1 MIYFKDWEISHDGSI
16 LARQYDHLSRV
27 LLVRGTPQGYDWEMR
42 VRKGDWYEVIPLSP
56 MEGDVGCVLT
66 EKHLAL
72 WGWYSLQ
79 LVGTLRT
86 DGVTVQ
92 HSNVISVF
100 VAESLTDGEWPAS
113 PGEFIRL
120 ESNVREMNG
129 HPPIPGENG
138 FWMLW
143 ELDSHSY
150 TESEFPLPEGLDGRD
165 GKDGVNGKDGADGR
179 NGTDGKNGVD
189 GKDGVDGKTPIR
201 GVDYWTEDDV
211 SAMREYI
218 DGRLG
223 VVENGTY

>member
-16 LARQYDHLSRV
+16 LARQHDHLSRV
-27 LLVRGTPQGYDWEMR
+27 LLVRGVPQGYDWEMR
-42 VRKGDWYEVIPLSP
+42 IRKGKWYEAIPLSP

-100 VAESLTDGEWPAS
+100 VEESLTDGDWPVS
-113 PGEFIRL
+113 PGEFTRL
-120 ESNVREMNG
+120 ESNVREMND

-150 TESEFPLPEGLDGRD
+150 KESAFPLPKGL
-165 GKDGVNGKDGADGR
+165 DGVNGKDGINGKDGTDGR
-179 NGTDGKNGVD
+179 NGTD

>member
-100 VAESLTDGEWPAS
+100 VAESLTDGDWPAS
-113 PGEFIRL
+113 PSEFTRL

-150 TESEFPLPEGLDGRD
+150 KKSAFPLPKGLN
-165 GKDGVNGKDGADGR
+165 GVNGKDGTDGR
-179 NGTDGKNGVD
+179 NGTD

>member
-42 VRKGDWYEVIPLSP
+42 VRKGDWYETIPLSP

-100 VAESLTDGEWPAS
+100 VAESLTDGDWPAS
-113 PGEFIRL
+113 PSEFIRL
-120 ESNVREMNG
+120 ESNVREMNC

-150 TESEFPLPEGLDGRD
+150 KESAFPLPKGL
-165 GKDGVNGKDGADGR
+165 DGVNGKDGTDGR
-179 NGTDGKNGVD
+179 NGTD

>member
-1 MIYFKDWEISHDGSI
+1 MIYFKGWEISHDGSI

-100 VAESLTDGEWPAS
+100 VAESLTDGDWPAS
-113 PGEFIRL
+113 PSEFTRL

-150 TESEFPLPEGLDGRD
+150 KESAFPLPKGL
-165 GKDGVNGKDGADGR
+165 DGVNGKDGTDGR
-179 NGTDGKNGVD
+179 NGTD

>member
-27 LLVRGTPQGYDWEMR
+27 LLVRGVPQGYDWEMR
-42 VRKGDWYEVIPLSP
+42 IRKGKWYETIPLSP

-66 EKHLAL
+66 EKHLTL

-79 LVGTLRT
+79 LVGTLRA
-86 DGVTVQ
+86 DSVTVQ

-100 VAESLTDGEWPAS
+100 VEESLTDGDWPVS
-113 PGEFIRL
+113 PGEFTRL
-120 ESNVREMNG
+120 ESNVREMND

-150 TESEFPLPEGLDGRD
+150 KESAFPLPKGLD
-165 GKDGVNGKDGADGR
+165 GKDGKDGINGKDGTDGR
-179 NGTDGKNGVD
+179 NGTD

>member
-1 MIYFKDWEISHDGSI
+1 MIYFKDWEISHAGSI

-100 VAESLTDGEWPAS
+100 VAESLTDGDWPAS
-113 PGEFIRL
+113 PSEFTRL

-150 TESEFPLPEGLDGRD
+150 KKSAFPLPKGLN
-165 GKDGVNGKDGADGR
+165 GVNGKDGTDGR
-179 NGTDGKNGVD
+179 NGTD

>member
-42 VRKGDWYEVIPLSP
+42 VRKGDWYEAIPLSP

-100 VAESLTDGEWPAS
+100 VAESLTDGDWPAS
-113 PGEFIRL
+113 PGEFTRL

-150 TESEFPLPEGLDGRD
+150 KESAFPLPKGL
-165 GKDGVNGKDGADGR
+165 DGVNGKDGTDGR
-179 NGTDGKNGVD
+179 NGTD

>member
-150 TESEFPLPEGLDGRD
+150 KESAFPLPKGL
-165 GKDGVNGKDGADGR
+165 DGVNGKDGTDGR
-179 NGTDGKNGVD
+179 NGTD

-201 GVDYWTEDDV
+201 GVDYWTEEDV

>member
-42 VRKGDWYEVIPLSP
+42 VRKGDWYEAIPLSP

-100 VAESLTDGEWPAS
+100 VAESLTDGDWPAS
-113 PGEFIRL
+113 PSEFTRL

-150 TESEFPLPEGLDGRD
+150 KESAFPLPKGL
-165 GKDGVNGKDGADGR
+165 DGVNGKDGTDGR
-179 NGTDGKNGVD
+179 NGTD

>member
-27 LLVRGTPQGYDWEMR
+27 LLVRGVPQGYDWEMR
-42 VRKGDWYEVIPLSP
+42 IRKGKWYETLPLSP

-79 LVGTLRT
+79 LVGTLRA

-100 VAESLTDGEWPAS
+100 VEESLTDGDWPVS
-113 PGEFIRL
+113 PSEFTRL
-120 ESNVREMNG
+120 ESNVREMND

-150 TESEFPLPEGLDGRD
+150 KESAFPLPKGLD
-165 GKDGVNGKDGADGR
+165 GKDGKDGINGKDGTDGR
-179 NGTDGKNGVD
+179 NGTD

>member
-100 VAESLTDGEWPAS
+100 VAESLTDGDWPVS
-113 PGEFIRL
+113 PSEFTRL
-120 ESNVREMNG
+120 ESNVWEMNG

-150 TESEFPLPEGLDGRD
+150 KESAFPLPKGL
-165 GKDGVNGKDGADGR
+165 DGVNGKDGTDGR
-179 NGTDGKNGVD
+179 NGTD

>member
-27 LLVRGTPQGYDWEMR
+27 LLVRGVPQGYDWEMR
-42 VRKGDWYEVIPLSP
+42 IRKGKWYETIPLSP

-66 EKHLAL
+66 EKHLTL

-79 LVGTLRT
+79 LVGTLRA

-100 VAESLTDGEWPAS
+100 VEESLTDGDWPVS
-113 PGEFIRL
+113 PDEFTRL
-120 ESNVREMNG
+120 ESNVREMND

-150 TESEFPLPEGLDGRD
+150 KESAFPLPKGLD
-165 GKDGVNGKDGADGR
+165 GKDGKDGINGKDGTDGR
-179 NGTDGKNGVD
+179 NGTD

-201 GVDYWTEDDV
+201 GVDYWTEADE

>member
-42 VRKGDWYEVIPLSP
+42 VRKGDWYEAIPLSP

-86 DGVTVQ
+86 DGETVQ

-100 VAESLTDGEWPAS
+100 VAESLADGEWPAS

-129 HPPIPGENG
+129 HPPIPSENG

-150 TESEFPLPEGLDGRD
+150 KESAFPLPKGLDGIN
-165 GKDGVNGKDGADGR
+165 GKDGVNGKDGTDGR
-179 NGTDGKNGVD
+179 NGTD

>member
-120 ESNVREMNG
+120 ESNVREMNS

-150 TESEFPLPEGLDGRD
+150 KESAFPLPKGLDG
-165 GKDGVNGKDGADGR
+165 VN
-179 NGTDGKNGVD
+179 

-211 SAMREYI
+211 SAMQKYI

>member
-113 PGEFIRL
+113 PSEFIRL
-120 ESNVREMNG
+120 ESNVREMNS

-150 TESEFPLPEGLDGRD
+150 KESAFPLPKGL
-165 GKDGVNGKDGADGR
+165 DGVNGKDGTDGR
-179 NGTDGKNGVD
+179 NGTD

>member
-100 VAESLTDGEWPAS
+100 VAESLTDGDWPAS
-113 PGEFIRL
+113 PSEFTRL
-120 ESNVREMNG
+120 ESNVREING

-150 TESEFPLPEGLDGRD
+150 KESAFPLPKGLDG
-165 GKDGVNGKDGADGR
+165 VN
-179 NGTDGKNGVD
+179 

>member
-42 VRKGDWYEVIPLSP
+42 VRKGDWYEAIPLSP

-120 ESNVREMNG
+120 ESNVREMNC

-150 TESEFPLPEGLDGRD
+150 KESAFPLPKGL
-165 GKDGVNGKDGADGR
+165 DGVNGKDGADGR

>member
-27 LLVRGTPQGYDWEMR
+27 LLVRGVPQGYDWEMR
-42 VRKGDWYEVIPLSP
+42 IRKGKWYETIPLSP

-79 LVGTLRT
+79 LVGTLRA

-100 VAESLTDGEWPAS
+100 VEESLTDGDWPVS
-113 PGEFIRL
+113 PSEFTRL

-150 TESEFPLPEGLDGRD
+150 KESAFPLPKGLD
-165 GKDGVNGKDGADGR
+165 GKDGKDGINGKDGTDGR
-179 NGTDGKNGVD
+179 NGTD

>member
-66 EKHLAL
+66 EKHLEL

-150 TESEFPLPEGLDGRD
+150 KESAFPLPKGL
-165 GKDGVNGKDGADGR
+165 DGVNGKDGADGR

-211 SAMREYI
+211 SAMQKYI

>member
-42 VRKGDWYEVIPLSP
+42 IRKGDWYEVIPLSP

-100 VAESLTDGEWPAS
+100 VAESLTDGDWPAS
-113 PGEFIRL
+113 PSEFTRL

-150 TESEFPLPEGLDGRD
+150 KESAFPLPKGLDG
-165 GKDGVNGKDGADGR
+165 VN
-179 NGTDGKNGVD
+179 

>member
-1 MIYFKDWEISHDGSI
+1 MIYFKDWEISHDGST

-27 LLVRGTPQGYDWEMR
+27 LLVRGTPQGYDWEVR
-42 VRKGDWYEVIPLSP
+42 IRKGDWYEVIPLSP

-79 LVGTLRT
+79 LVGTLQA
-86 DGVTVQ
+86 DGVTVR

-100 VAESLTDGEWPAS
+100 VAESLTDGDWPAS
-113 PGEFIRL
+113 PSEFTRL
-120 ESNVREMNG
+120 ESSVREING

-150 TESEFPLPEGLDGRD
+150 KESAFPLPKGL
-165 GKDGVNGKDGADGR
+165 DGVNGKDGTDGR
-179 NGTDGKNGVD
+179 NGTD

-201 GVDYWTEDDV
+201 GVDYWTEEDE

>member
-100 VAESLTDGEWPAS
+100 VEESLTDGDWPTS
-113 PGEFIRL
+113 PSEFTRL

-150 TESEFPLPEGLDGRD
+150 KESAFPLPKGLDG
-165 GKDGVNGKDGADGR
+165 VN
-179 NGTDGKNGVD
+179 

>member
-1 MIYFKDWEISHDGSI
+1 MIYFKDWEISHDGST
-16 LARQYDHLSRV
+16 LARQYDNLSRV
-27 LLVRGTPQGYDWEMR
+27 LLVRGTPQGYDWEVR
-42 VRKGDWYEVIPLSP
+42 IRKGDWYEAIPLSP

-79 LVGTLRT
+79 LVGTLQA
-86 DGVTVQ
+86 DGVTVR

-100 VAESLTDGEWPAS
+100 VAESLTDGDWPAS
-113 PGEFIRL
+113 PSEFTRL

-150 TESEFPLPEGLDGRD
+150 KESAFPLPKGL
-165 GKDGVNGKDGADGR
+165 DGVNGKDGTDGR
-179 NGTDGKNGVD
+179 NGAD

-201 GVDYWTEDDV
+201 GVDYWTEEDE

>member
-113 PGEFIRL
+113 PGEFTRL

-150 TESEFPLPEGLDGRD
+150 KESAFPLPKGL
-165 GKDGVNGKDGADGR
+165 DGVNGKDGTDGR
-179 NGTDGKNGVD
+179 KGTD

>member
-27 LLVRGTPQGYDWEMR
+27 LLVRGVPQGYDWEMR
-42 VRKGDWYEVIPLSP
+42 IRKGKWYETIPLSP

-79 LVGTLRT
+79 LVGTLRA
-86 DGVTVQ
+86 DGVTAQ

-100 VAESLTDGEWPAS
+100 VEESLTDGDWPVS
-113 PGEFIRL
+113 PSEFTRL

-150 TESEFPLPEGLDGRD
+150 KESAFPLPKGLDGKD
-165 GKDGVNGKDGADGR
+165 GKDGVNGKDGTDGR
-179 NGTDGKNGVD
+179 NGTD

>member
-27 LLVRGTPQGYDWEMR
+27 LLVRGVPQGYDWEMR
-42 VRKGDWYEVIPLSP
+42 IRKGKWYETIPLSP

-79 LVGTLRT
+79 LVGTLRA
-86 DGVTVQ
+86 DGVTAQ

-100 VAESLTDGEWPAS
+100 VEESLTDGDWPVS
-113 PGEFIRL
+113 PDEFTRL

-150 TESEFPLPEGLDGRD
+150 KESAFPLPKGLD
-165 GKDGVNGKDGADGR
+165 GKDGKDGINGKDGTDGR
-179 NGTDGKNGVD
+179 NGTD

>member
-100 VAESLTDGEWPAS
+100 VAESLTDGDWPAS
-113 PGEFIRL
+113 PSEFTRL

-129 HPPIPGENG
+129 HPPILGENG

-150 TESEFPLPEGLDGRD
+150 KESAFPLPKGLDGIN
-165 GKDGVNGKDGADGR
+165 GKDGVNGKDGTDGR
-179 NGTDGKNGVD
+179 NGTD

>member
-27 LLVRGTPQGYDWEMR
+27 LLVRGTPQGYDWEVR

-100 VAESLTDGEWPAS
+100 VAESLTDGDWPAS
-113 PGEFIRL
+113 PSEFTRL

-150 TESEFPLPEGLDGRD
+150 KESAFPLPKGL
-165 GKDGVNGKDGADGR
+165 DGVNGKDGTDGR
-179 NGTDGKNGVD
+179 NGTD

>member
-27 LLVRGTPQGYDWEMR
+27 LLVRGVPQGYDWEMR
-42 VRKGDWYEVIPLSP
+42 IRKGKWYETIPLSP

-79 LVGTLRT
+79 LVGTLRA

-100 VAESLTDGEWPAS
+100 VEESLTDGDWPAS
-113 PGEFIRL
+113 PGEFTRL
-120 ESNVREMNG
+120 ESNVREMND

-150 TESEFPLPEGLDGRD
+150 KESAFPLPKGLDGKD
-165 GKDGVNGKDGADGR
+165 GKDGVNGKDG
-179 NGTDGKNGVD
+179 TD

-211 SAMREYI
+211 NAMREYI

>member
-79 LVGTLRT
+79 LVGTLRA

-100 VAESLTDGEWPAS
+100 VEESLTDGDWPVLPS
-113 PGEFIRL
+113 EFTRL

-150 TESEFPLPEGLDGRD
+150 KESAFPLPKGLDGKD
-165 GKDGVNGKDGADGR
+165 GKDGVNGKDGTDGR
-179 NGTDGKNGVD
+179 NGTD

>member
-129 HPPIPGENG
+129 HPPIPSENG

-150 TESEFPLPEGLDGRD
+150 KESAFPLPKGL
-165 GKDGVNGKDGADGR
+165 DGVNGKDGTDGR
-179 NGTDGKNGVD
+179 NGTDGKDGVD
-189 GKDGVDGKTPIR
+189 GKDGTDGKTPIR

>member
-27 LLVRGTPQGYDWEMR
+27 LLVRGVPQGYDWEMR
-42 VRKGDWYEVIPLSP
+42 IRKGKWYETIPLSP

-79 LVGTLRT
+79 LVGTLRA

-100 VAESLTDGEWPAS
+100 VEESLTDGDWPVS
-113 PGEFIRL
+113 PDEFTRL

-150 TESEFPLPEGLDGRD
+150 KESAFPLPKGLD
-165 GKDGVNGKDGADGR
+165 GKDGKDGINGKDGTDGR
-179 NGTDGKNGVD
+179 NGTD

>member
-42 VRKGDWYEVIPLSP
+42 VRKGDWYETIPLSP

-150 TESEFPLPEGLDGRD
+150 KESAFPLPKGL
-165 GKDGVNGKDGADGR
+165 DGVNGKDGTDGR
-179 NGTDGKNGVD
+179 NGTD

>member
-72 WGWYSLQ
+72 CGWYSLQ
-79 LVGTLRT
+79 LVGTLRA
-86 DGVTVQ
+86 DGVTIQ

-100 VAESLTDGEWPAS
+100 VAESLTDGDWPAS
-113 PGEFIRL
+113 PSEFTRL
-120 ESNVREMNG
+120 ESNAREMNG

-150 TESEFPLPEGLDGRD
+150 KESAFPLPKGLDG
-165 GKDGVNGKDGADGR
+165 VN
-179 NGTDGKNGVD
+179 

>member
-27 LLVRGTPQGYDWEMR
+27 LLVRGVPQGYDWEMR
-42 VRKGDWYEVIPLSP
+42 IRKGKWYETIPLSP

-66 EKHLAL
+66 EKHLTL

-79 LVGTLRT
+79 LVGTLRA

-100 VAESLTDGEWPAS
+100 VEESLTDGDWPVS
-113 PGEFIRL
+113 PSEFTRL
-120 ESNVREMNG
+120 ESNVREMND

-150 TESEFPLPEGLDGRD
+150 KESAFPLPKGLD
-165 GKDGVNGKDGADGR
+165 GKDGKDGINGKDGTDGR
-179 NGTDGKNGVD
+179 NGTD

>member
-16 LARQYDHLSRV
+16 LARQHDHLSRV
-27 LLVRGTPQGYDWEMR
+27 LLVRGVPQGYDWEIR
-42 VRKGDWYEVIPLSP
+42 IRKGKWYEAIPLSP

-79 LVGTLRT
+79 LVGTLRAG
-86 DGVTVQ
+86 GVTVQ

-100 VAESLTDGEWPAS
+100 VEESLTDGDWPAS
-113 PGEFIRL
+113 PGEFTRL
-120 ESNVREMNG
+120 ESNVREMND

-150 TESEFPLPEGLDGRD
+150 KESAFPLPKGLD
-165 GKDGVNGKDGADGR
+165 GKDGKDGINGKDG
-179 NGTDGKNGVD
+179 TD

-201 GVDYWTEDDV
+201 GVDYWTEADE

>member
-42 VRKGDWYEVIPLSP
+42 VRKGDWYEVILLSP

-72 WGWYSLQ
+72 CGWYSLQ

-100 VAESLTDGEWPAS
+100 VAESLTDGDWPAS
-113 PGEFIRL
+113 PSEFTRL

-150 TESEFPLPEGLDGRD
+150 KESAFPLPKGL
-165 GKDGVNGKDGADGR
+165 DGVNGKDGTDGR
-179 NGTDGKNGVD
+179 NGTD

>member
-120 ESNVREMNG
+120 ESNVREMNC

-138 FWMLW
+138 FWLVW
-143 ELDSHSY
+143 SLESHSY
-150 TESEFPLPEGLDGRD
+150 KESAFPLPKGLDGIN
-165 GKDGVNGKDGADGR
+165 GKDGVNGKDGTDGR
-179 NGTDGKNGVD
+179 NGTD

>member
-42 VRKGDWYEVIPLSP
+42 VRKGDWYETIPLSP

-100 VAESLTDGEWPAS
+100 VAESLTDGDWPAS
-113 PGEFIRL
+113 PSEFSRL

-150 TESEFPLPEGLDGRD
+150 KESAFPLPKGL
-165 GKDGVNGKDGADGR
+165 DGVNGKDGTDGR
-179 NGTDGKNGVD
+179 NGTD